1 MKGLGLL
8 LKSVGGGVLARH
20 RQGLVGGAAGRRV
33 VAAVVVVVVVVEVTE
48 KEVVKV
54 EKAVHGGVGDVEQS
68 SHLGVERRV
77 LEICELADDEL
88 ILIYLGDDG

>member
-33 VAAVVVVVVVVEVTE
+33 VAAVVVVVVVEVTE

-77 LEICELADDEL
+77 LEIC
-88 ILIYLGDDG
+88 

>member
-33 VAAVVVVVVVVEVTE
+33 VAAVVVVVVVVVEVTE

-54 EKAVHGGVGDVEQS
+54 EKAVHGGVSSDVEQPTLES

-77 LEICELADDEL
+77 LEIC
-88 ILIYLGDDG
+88 

>member
-33 VAAVVVVVVVVEVTE
+33 VAAVVVVEVVEVTE

-77 LEICELADDEL
+77 LEICELADEL